1 MFGTSWRALEILEYT
16 ENIEFGLA
24 PLPRLTNN
32 DEVYY
37 ATYWG
42 TTVSKTS
49 KDTLEAW
56 KFVKFL
62 SEPEQ
67 LRRLY
72 QNAAKTR
79 AFGEPYSRV
88 SMNAELA
95 ENKYTQALAY
105 MAPYMKSF
113 QVGEQ
118 AFVEEKLKQA
128 ITAVAENGRSSNST
142 LQAIQN
148 EINARLAVS
157 NK

>member
-1 MFGTSWRALEILEYT
+1 
-16 ENIEFGLA
+16 
-24 PLPRLTNN
+24 
-32 DEVYY
+32 
-37 ATYWG
+37 
-42 TTVSKTS
+42 
-49 KDTLEAW
+49 
-56 KFVKFL
+56 
-62 SEPEQ
+62 
-67 LRRLY
+67 
-72 QNAAKTR
+72 
-79 AFGEPYSRV
+79 
-88 SMNAELA
+88 
-95 ENKYTQALAY
+95 